1 MKIKVPQTSIAQ
13 SRVQQVSVGEIKIG
27 AVHIDQ
33 LTLNNVH
40 VQTST
45 GLAQMR
51 NVHLSLTLAFGLDW
65 RIGVK
70 ISMPDLITDVDF
82 FDSGTI
88 DLGTLTLGIGFGD
101 LTLPGLADLSFD
113 IPSLP
118 VNDLSAV
125 IGSIKNLNL
134 GAVLAEQIS
143 AQNLVTPTQG
153 FQISGL
159 GAVDV
164 SVSGLG
170 IPDAA
175 VDKATIGRIT
185 GGTLPTPALSIPN
198 IVLPQAS
205 IPTMR
210 SQNVD
215 AASNPVVASL
225 PTVDIGLLAATL
237 KVTTTAA
244 FHLDELRLDNV
255 KASAAIGEIALK
267 NVVLPYEVLNVT
279 LSQIGIQT
287 LEIPQ
292 VEVN

>member
-1 MKIKVPQTSIAQ
+1 MKIKVPKTSIAQ
-13 SRVQQVSVGEIKIG
+13 SPVQQVSVGEIKIG

-70 ISMPDLITDVDF
+70 ISMPDFITDVDF
-82 FDSGTI
+82 SDSGTI
-88 DLGTLTLGIGFGD
+88 DLGTLTLGIVFGD

-143 AQNLVTPTQG
+143 AQNLFTPTQG

-175 VDKATIGRIT
+175 VDKATIRRIT
-185 GGTLPTPALSIPN
+185 GGTLPIPALSIPN

>member
-1 MKIKVPQTSIAQ
+1 MEIKVSQTSIAQ

-70 ISMPDLITDVDF
+70 ISMPNFIPDVDF
-82 FDSGTI
+82 SDSGTI

-159 GAVDV
+159 GVVGV

-175 VDKATIGRIT
+175 VDKATIRRIT
-185 GGTLPTPALSIPN
+185 GGTLPIPALSIPN

-215 AASNPVVASL
+215 AASNLVVSSL

-237 KVTTTAA
+237 KVTTTAT